1 MQDKENKSSGA
12 GGGVNQT
19 GGQGGSLPLKPP
31 PPYPAVLARF
41 NSVASNADSDDEDD
55 PVKWRDY
62 YGDDEQGRLQ
72 AKIARKDSLAMKL
85 AQRPDK

>member
-1 MQDKENKSSGA
+1 MQDKENKSAA
-12 GGGVNQT
+12 GGG
-19 GGQGGSLPLKPP
+19 GGLPLKPP
-31 PPYPAVLARF
+31 PPYPSVLARF
-41 NSVASNADSDDEDD
+41 NSVSSNQDSDDEDD

-72 AKIARKDSLAMKL
+72 AKIARKDSLALKL

>member
-1 MQDKENKSSGA
+1 M
-12 GGGVNQT
+12 
-19 GGQGGSLPLKPP
+19 PLKPP

-41 NSVASNADSDDEDD
+41 NSIPTNADSDDEDD

-72 AKIARKDSLAMKL
+72 AKIARKDSLALKL

>member
-1 MQDKENKSSGA
+1 MQDKENKSAA
-12 GGGVNQT
+12 GGGH
-19 GGQGGSLPLKPP
+19 PLKPP
-31 PPYPAVLARF
+31 PPYPSVLARF
-41 NSVASNADSDDEDD
+41 NSVSTNRDDSDDEDD

-72 AKIARKDSLAMKL
+72 AKIARKDSLALKL